1 MEKTKQIF
9 RSFIKSK
16 NLRHTIQRE
25 IIIEELFLNRGH
37 HTPEEFHNIVKT
49 KHPEIGKATVYRT
62 LKLLEEAKL
71 ISKIEFGD
79 GRIRYEIC
87 MDREHH
93 DHLICEKCH
102 RSVEVVDQKIESLQ
116 KSLAKKH
123 GFELTGHRLYLFGIC
138 QECKNN

>member
-9 RSFIKSK
+9 RSFVDSK
-16 NLRHTIQRE
+16 NLRYTVQRD
-25 IIIEELFLNRGH
+25 ILIEELYINGGHLTPDEFSEIIKNR
-37 HTPEEFHNIVKT
+37 
-49 KHPEIGKATVYRT
+49 HPEIGKATVYRT

-87 MDREHH
+87 TDKEHH
-93 DHLICEKCH
+93 DHLICEKCK
-102 RSVEVVDQKIESLQ
+102 RSVEVIDPKIELLQ
-116 KSLAKKH
+116 KRLAQKH

-138 QECKNN
+138 KNCQKK

>member
-1 MEKTKQIF
+1 MEKTKQVF
-9 RSFIKSK
+9 RSFIDNK
-16 NLRHTIQRE
+16 NLRYTVQRD
-25 IIIEELFLNRGH
+25 ILIEELYINGGH
-37 HTPEEFHNIVKT
+37 LTPDEFSEIIKN

-87 MDREHH
+87 TDKEHH
-93 DHLICEKCH
+93 DHLICEKCKK
-102 RSVEVVDQKIESLQ
+102 SVEVIDPKIESLQ
-116 KSLAKKH
+116 KNLVQNH

-138 QECKNN
+138 RECQTK

>member
-1 MEKTKQIF
+1 MDNTKQIF
-9 RSFIKSK
+9 RSFIKTK

-37 HTPEEFHNIVKT
+37 HTPDEFYHIVQS

-79 GRIRYEIC
+79 GRVRYELC
-87 MDREHH
+87 ADKEHH

-116 KSLAKKH
+116 HRLAETH

-138 QECKNN
+138 QNCQSK

>member
-9 RSFIKSK
+9 RSFIDSK
-16 NLRHTIQRE
+16 NLRYTVQRD
-25 IIIEELFLNRGH
+25 ILIEELYINRGH
-37 HTPEEFHNIVKT
+37 LTPDEFSEIIKN

-79 GRIRYEIC
+79 GHSRYEIC
-87 MDREHH
+87 TDKEHH
-93 DHLICEKCH
+93 DHLICEKCKK
-102 RSVEVVDQKIESLQ
+102 SVEVIDPKIESLQ
-116 KSLAKKH
+116 KRLAQKH

-138 QECKNN
+138 KNCQKK

>member
-9 RSFIKSK
+9 RTFINNK
-16 NLRHTIQRE
+16 NLRYTVQRD
-25 IIIEELFLNRGH
+25 ILIEELYINGGHLTPDEFSEIIKNR
-37 HTPEEFHNIVKT
+37 
-49 KHPEIGKATVYRT
+49 HPEIGKATVYRT

-87 MDREHH
+87 TDKEHH
-93 DHLICEKCH
+93 DHLICEKCKK
-102 RSVEVVDQKIESLQ
+102 SVEVIDPKIESLQ
-116 KSLAKKH
+116 KRLAQKH

-138 QECKNN
+138 KNCQKK

>member
-9 RSFIKSK
+9 RSFIDNK
-16 NLRHTIQRE
+16 NLRYTVQRD
-25 IIIEELFLNRGH
+25 ILIEELYINGGH
-37 HTPEEFHNIVKT
+37 LTPDEFSEIIKN

-62 LKLLEEAKL
+62 LKLLEEARL

-87 MDREHH
+87 TDKEHH
-93 DHLICEKCH
+93 DHLICEKCK
-102 RSVEVVDQKIESLQ
+102 RSVEVIDPKIESLQ
-116 KSLAKKH
+116 KRLAQKH

-138 QECKNN
+138 KNCQKK

>member
-9 RSFIKSK
+9 RSFIDSK
-16 NLRHTIQRE
+16 NLRYTVQRN
-25 IIIEELFLNRGH
+25 ILIEELYINGGH
-37 HTPEEFHNIVKT
+37 LTPDEFSEIIKN

-87 MDREHH
+87 TDKEHH
-93 DHLICEKCH
+93 DHLICEKCK
-102 RSVEVVDQKIESLQ
+102 RSVEVIDPKIESLQ
-116 KSLAKKH
+116 KRLAQKH

-138 QECKNN
+138 KNCQKK

>member
-9 RSFIKSK
+9 RSFIDNK
-16 NLRHTIQRE
+16 NLRYTVQRD
-25 IIIEELFLNRGH
+25 ILIEELYINGGH
-37 HTPEEFHNIVKT
+37 LTPDEFSEIIKN

-62 LKLLEEAKL
+62 LKLFEEAKL

-87 MDREHH
+87 TDKEHH
-93 DHLICEKCH
+93 DHLICEKCK
-102 RSVEVVDQKIESLQ
+102 RSVEVIDPKIESLQ
-116 KSLAKKH
+116 KRLAQKH

-138 QECKNN
+138 KNCQKE

>member
-1 MEKTKQIF
+1 MEKTKQKF
-9 RSFIKSK
+9 RSFISQK

-25 IIIEELFLNRGH
+25 IIIEELYLNRGH
-37 HTPEEFHNIVKT
+37 HTPDEFYTIVKAN
-49 KHPEIGKATVYRT
+49 HPEIGKATVYRT

-87 MDREHH
+87 TEKEHH

-102 RSVEVVDQKIESLQ
+102 KSMEVVDQKIESLQ
-116 KSLAKKH
+116 KDLAKKH
-123 GFELTGHRLYLFGIC
+123 GFKLTGHRLYLFGIC
-138 QECKNN
+138 QKCQSK

>member
-1 MEKTKQIF
+1 MEKTKQVF
-9 RSFIKSK
+9 RSFIDSK
-16 NLRHTIQRE
+16 NLRYTVQRD
-25 IIIEELFLNRGH
+25 ILIEELYINGGH
-37 HTPEEFHNIVKT
+37 LTPDEFSEIIKN

-87 MDREHH
+87 TDKEHH
-93 DHLICEKCH
+93 DHLICEKCKK
-102 RSVEVVDQKIESLQ
+102 SVEVIDPKIESLQ
-116 KSLAKKH
+116 KRLAQKH

-138 QECKNN
+138 KNCQKK

>member
-9 RSFIKSK
+9 RSFIDSK
-16 NLRHTIQRE
+16 NLRYTVQRD
-25 IIIEELFLNRGH
+25 ILIEELYINGGHLTPDEFSEIIKNR
-37 HTPEEFHNIVKT
+37 
-49 KHPEIGKATVYRT
+49 HPEIGKATVYRT

-87 MDREHH
+87 TDKEHH
-93 DHLICEKCH
+93 DHLICEKCK
-102 RSVEVVDQKIESLQ
+102 RSVEVIDPKIESLQ
-116 KSLAKKH
+116 KRLAQKH

-138 QECKNN
+138 KNCQKK

>member
-9 RSFIKSK
+9 RSFIDSK
-16 NLRHTIQRE
+16 NLRYTVQRD
-25 IIIEELFLNRGH
+25 ILIEELYINGGH
-37 HTPEEFHNIVKT
+37 LTPDEFSEIIKN

-87 MDREHH
+87 TDKEHH
-93 DHLICEKCH
+93 DHLICEKCKK
-102 RSVEVVDQKIESLQ
+102 SVEVIDPKIESLQ
-116 KSLAKKH
+116 NRLAQKH

-138 QECKNN
+138 KNCQKK

>member
-1 MEKTKQIF
+1 MEKTKQVF
-9 RSFIKSK
+9 RSFIDSK
-16 NLRHTIQRE
+16 NLRYTVQRD
-25 IIIEELFLNRGH
+25 ILIEELYINGGH
-37 HTPEEFHNIVKT
+37 LTPDEFSEIIKN

-87 MDREHH
+87 TDKEHH
-93 DHLICEKCH
+93 DHLICEKCKK
-102 RSVEVVDQKIESLQ
+102 SVEVIDPKIESLQ
-116 KSLAKKH
+116 NRLAQKH

-138 QECKNN
+138 KNCQKK